1 MNSHRLQH
9 NLRRTISV
17 GEIRATRLPLAPE
30 ISLYLIGADYPRG
43 RLPHDEMIAIMN
55 QPAYWA
61 FCWASG
67 QVLARHIIDHP
78 ASVAGKTVL
87 DFGAGSGVVAIAAAM
102 AGAARVIACD
112 NDPMALDASLANAAL
127 NDIRLEPLANVDDL
141 SGAVDVAIAADVLY
155 DRDNMDW
162 LDRLP
167 RLARDVLV
175 ADSRVKDV
183 TVFGYELIGR
193 RTATTI
199 PDLDELEEFND
210 VRLYRAAPS
219 EECVEIDQ
227 QTPLGDGFRPDV
239 DLS

>member
-1 MNSHRLQH
+1 MDRLQS
-9 NLRRTISV
+9 NLRRTLSV
-17 GEIRATRLPLAPE
+17 GDIKPVRLPLAPE
-30 ISLYLIGADYPRG
+30 VTLYLIGEDYPRG
-43 RLPHDEMIAIMN
+43 RLPHDEMIAVMN

-67 QVLARHIIDHP
+67 QVLARHILDRP
-78 ASVAGKTVL
+78 DTVRGRTVL

-112 NDPMALDASLANAAL
+112 NDPMALDASLANAEL
-127 NDIRLEPLANVDDL
+127 NDVALETLVEIDQL
-141 SGAVDVAIAADVLY
+141 SGPVDLAIAADVLY
-155 DRDNMDW
+155 DRDNMGW

-193 RTATTI
+193 RQATTI
-199 PDLDELEEFND
+199 PDLDELAEFND
-210 VRLYRAAPS
+210 VRLYRANPS
-219 EECVEIDQ
+219 EANPSEKGIEVEEQ
-227 QTPLGDGFRPDV
+227 AALGN
-239 DLS
+239 